1 MPVPQIPLEIL
12 LMIARLLT
20 DDEGKLRF
28 ADFNAFL
35 KVNRALYACLNRTLW
50 QEAVEF
56 QDITERVFTHLI
68 RTNDLARL
76 EFFLE
81 LGADIETD
89 LPKFRE
95 LDQDDCWRT
104 GMTPLKI
111 AVCLDNVPMARL
123 LLEHGASLVQ
133 RDKFGKPSHS
143 AIHAAR
149 SAEMVQLLVD
159 HHADLEQPVVWRPLE
174 LYAKR
179 GYIEAMRAAL
189 RNGAQIAS
197 GGRSALLEA
206 ARHNID
212 AVKLLLEYGAD
223 VKKAHGGQTPLH
235 MAAEVAK
242 TDVVKLLLERWPEA
256 IREKDDYGYT
266 PLHMAAECTKGP
278 TFEVVKLLLERWPEG
293 IREKN
298 HDGTTPLHMAAKAAK
313 TDVVRLLLELWPEAI
328 REKDDYGNT
337 PLHRAAE
344 CTKGP
349 TFEVVKL
356 LLERWPEGIREKNHD
371 GTTPLHM
378 AAKAAKTDVVRLL
391 LELWPEAI
399 REKDDYGNTPL
410 HLAARC
416 TNGPTFE
423 VVKLLLE
430 RWPEATR
437 EKDVVGDTPL
447 HVAARGQE
455 IDVVRLLVESWPKGK
470 RVRNEYG
477 QKPLGVF
484 QSWDFQQPEIKW
496 WREIVALLL

>member
-1 MPVPQIPLEIL
+1 MPLLQIPLEIM

-20 DDEGKLRF
+20 DDEGKLCF
-28 ADFNAFL
+28 ADLNAFL
-35 KVNRALYACLNRTLW
+35 KVNRALYACLNCTLW

-197 GGRSALLEA
+197 GGRSALFQA
-206 ARHNID
+206 ARHNVD
-212 AVKLLLEYGAD
+212 AVKLLLEHGAD
-223 VKKAHGGQTPLH
+223 VKVEDGRWKTPLH
-235 MAAEVAK
+235 NAAEEGK
-242 TDVVKLLLERWPEA
+242 TDVVR
-256 IREKDDYGYT
+256 
-266 PLHMAAECTKGP
+266 
-278 TFEVVKLLLERWPEG
+278 LLLERWPEG
-293 IREKN
+293 IRVKDREGK
-298 HDGTTPLHMAAKAAK
+298 TPLHSAAQLG
-313 TDVVRLLLELWPEAI
+313 R
-328 REKDDYGNT
+328 
-337 PLHRAAE
+337 
-344 CTKGP
+344 
-349 TFEVVKL
+349 VK
-356 LLERWPEGIREKNHD
+356 
-371 GTTPLHM
+371 
-378 AAKAAKTDVVRLL
+378 
-391 LELWPEAI
+391 
-399 REKDDYGNTPL
+399 
-410 HLAARC
+410 
-416 TNGPTFE
+416 

-437 EKDVVGDTPL
+437 EKDVAGNTPL
-447 HVAARGQE
+447 HMAALRGD
-455 IDVVRLLVESWPKGK
+455 IDVMGLLVESWPKGK
-470 RVRNEYG
+470 RVCNEDEQTPFAVY
-477 QKPLGVF
+477 KWTFHWNTKWNF
-484 QSWDFQQPEIKW
+484 QPGPY
-496 WREIVALLL
+496 REIFALLDY